1 MGRNV
6 PDEVKGHFE
15 RWMTSSDDSEE
26 KDEALLSIWDNF
38 PSFEHTL
45 PEDPFEVLADAH
57 RIENLENVKNGRKK
71 NHWIWFI
78 FPCFRCFAH
87 SPRSH
92 YYGIRDLNEATEYL
106 NHPILG
112 NRLREITT
120 ALLKHE
126 DKTAMEIFGP
136 IDIHKVRSS
145 MTMFDAISPNDIFK
159 EVINRFF
166 QGKHCEK
173 TQKVLRKR

>member
-1 MGRNV
+1 MK
-6 PDEVKGHFE
+6 E
-15 RWMTSSDDSEE
+15 
-26 KDEALLSIWDNF
+26 
-38 PSFEHTL
+38 L
-45 PEDPFEVLADAH
+45 PETDINRFVEAQNTPYLSSYRQA
-57 RIENLENVKNGRKK
+57 LEEVKNGRKK

-92 YYGIRDLNEATEYL
+92 YYGIRDLNEAMEYL

-159 EVINRFF
+159 EVIDRFF
-166 QGKHCEK
+166 QGTHCEK

>member
-1 MGRNV
+1 MK
-6 PDEVKGHFE
+6 E
-15 RWMTSSDDSEE
+15 
-26 KDEALLSIWDNF
+26 
-38 PSFEHTL
+38 L
-45 PEDPFEVLADAH
+45 PETDINRFVEAQNTPYLSSYRQA
-57 RIENLENVKNGRKK
+57 LEEVKNGRKK
-71 NHWIWFI
+71 NHWNWFI
-78 FPCFRCFAH
+78 FRCFAH

-92 YYGIRDLNEATEYL
+92 YYGIRDLNEAMEYL

-159 EVINRFF
+159 EVIDRFF